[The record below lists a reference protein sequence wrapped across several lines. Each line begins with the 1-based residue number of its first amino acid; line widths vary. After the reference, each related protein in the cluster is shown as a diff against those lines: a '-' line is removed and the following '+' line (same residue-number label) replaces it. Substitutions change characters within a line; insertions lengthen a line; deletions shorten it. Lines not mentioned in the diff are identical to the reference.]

1 MQGGQPA
8 EIWPAPVY
16 RPLLAAAAV
25 VKAHEV
31 QPMAGAA
38 WWILMPSPCKSFDTG
53 LLPAPATASVSTSS
67 CSSGLVWCWV
77 PNQPNMSKQNLRPA
91 LTTLAVVRDKICA
104 PLQQLDAWQ
113 V

>member
-8 EIWPAPVY
+8 EIWPGPVY

-31 QPMAGAA
+31 QPVAGAA

-53 LLPAPATASVSTSS
+53 LLPAPATASVSTSAAALVRSGAGCQINQACQSKS
-67 CSSGLVWCWV
+67 CG
-77 PNQPNMSKQNLRPA
+77 QH
-91 LTTLAVVRDKICA
+91 
-104 PLQQLDAWQ
+104 
-113 V
+113 